1 MNFKPFSMNTTL
13 RTLGI
18 VLLLALAIYLAWYF
32 SAILVYILISAVL
45 SIMGHPMVRF
55 LDSIHIRRF
64 RMPHILSTALV
75 LLGIIIIFI
84 ALIGT
89 FVPLIV
95 KEANVIS
102 NIDVKMVADRLQS
115 PINSLERQLSG
126 LGIISPNE
134 TLEATIIEKLKS
146 LLSITT
152 FSSIIGQFLN
162 FTGSLFIGI
171 SAVIFITFFFLKD
184 EHMFYNLI
192 MLVVPVRYHNE
203 TSRILTESK
212 RILTRYF
219 LGVCLELIAMIA
231 LISIGLVIFGIEN
244 ALLLGFFGGLMNII
258 PYIGPLIGLVI
269 AVLLGITTCI
279 STGAFSEIWPVS
291 LKIAGVF
298 IGANI
303 VDGNFLQPYIF
314 SGSVKAHPL
323 EIFIVFI
330 MAGSVAGI
338 IGMVLAIPAYTVIRI
353 IAREFLSNFRIIQK
367 LTERM

>member
-1 MNFKPFSMNTTL
+1 MNTTL
-13 RTLGI
+13 RTVGI
-18 VLLLALAIYLAWYF
+18 VLLIALAIYLAWYF

-64 RMPHILSTALV
+64 KCPHTLSTALT
-75 LLGIIIIFI
+75 LLTILIIFI

-95 KEANVIS
+95 SEANVIS
-102 NIDVKMVADRLQS
+102 RIDVKMVAGRLQD
-115 PINSLERQLSG
+115 PINSLQHQLSA
-126 LGIISPNE
+126 LGIISPDD
-134 TLEATIIEKLKS
+134 TLEATVIEKLKS

-152 FSSIIGQFLN
+152 FSSVIGQFVS

-171 SAVIFITFFFLKD
+171 SAVVFIMFFFLKD

-203 TSRILTESK
+203 ASRILRDSK
-212 RILTRYF
+212 RLLTRYF
-219 LGVCLELIAMIA
+219 LGVCLELLAMIA
-231 LISIGLVIFGIEN
+231 LISIGLFIFGIEN

-269 AVLLGITTCI
+269 GVLLGITTCI

-298 IGANI
+298 LGANMI
-303 VDGNFLQPYIF
+303 DGNFLQPFIF
-314 SGSVKAHPL
+314 SGNVKAHPL

-330 MAGSVAGI
+330 MAGTVAGI
-338 IGMVLAIPAYTVIRI
+338 MGMVLAIPAYTVIRI
-353 IAREFLSNFRIIQK
+353 IAREFLSEFRIVQK
-367 LTERM
+367 LTARM

>member
-1 MNFKPFSMNTTL
+1 MNKTL

-18 VLLLALAIYLAWYF
+18 ILLLAVAIYLAWYF

-55 LDSIHIRRF
+55 LDAVHLRRF
-64 RMPHILSTALV
+64 RIPHTMSAIIAL
-75 LLGIIIIFI
+75 LAIIIIFF

-95 KEANVIS
+95 REANVIS
-102 NIDVKMVADRLQS
+102 SIDVKMVAQRLQG
-115 PINSLERQLSG
+115 PINSLEHQLSG
-126 LGIISPNE
+126 LGLIAPNE
-134 TLEATIIEKLKS
+134 TLEATVIEKLKS

-152 FSSIIGQFLN
+152 FSNAIGQFVN
-162 FTGSLFIGI
+162 FTGSLFIGV

-184 EHMFYNLI
+184 DRMFYNLI
-192 MLVVPVRYHNE
+192 LLVVPVRYHEE
-203 TSRILTESK
+203 TSRILSDSK

-219 LGVCLELIAMIA
+219 LGVCLELLAMIA
-231 LISIGLVIFGIEN
+231 LMTIGLAVLGVEN
-244 ALLLGFFGGLMNII
+244 ALLLGFFGGFMNII

-269 AVLLGITTCI
+269 GVLLGITTCI
-279 STGAFSEIWPVS
+279 SAGAYAEIWPVAM
-291 LKIAGVF
+291 KIIGVF
-298 IGANI
+298 IGANT
-303 VDGNFLQPYIF
+303 VDGYFLQPVIF

-338 IGMVLAIPAYTVIRI
+338 IGMVLAIPAYTIIRI
-353 IAREFLSNFRIIQK
+353 IAREFLSEFRIVQK

>member
-1 MNFKPFSMNTTL
+1 MNSTV

-32 SAILVYILISAVL
+32 SAILAYILISAVL
-45 SIMGHPMVRF
+45 SMMGHPMVRF
-55 LDSIHIRRF
+55 LDTLHIGRF
-64 RMPHILSTALV
+64 RFPHALSAVVALV
-75 LLGIIIIFI
+75 AIISIFI

-95 KEANVIS
+95 SEANVIS
-102 NIDVKMVADRLQS
+102 SIDVNMVADRLQG
-115 PINSLERQLSG
+115 PINSLQHQLSG
-126 LGIISPNE
+126 LGIIAPDE
-134 TLEATIIEKLKS
+134 TLEATVIEKLKS

-152 FSSIIGQFLN
+152 FSSVIGQFVNL
-162 FTGSLFIGI
+162 TGSLFIGI

-184 EHMFYNLI
+184 ERMFYNLI

-203 TSRILTESK
+203 ASRILSDSK

-219 LGVCLELIAMIA
+219 LGVCLELLAMIA
-231 LISIGLVIFGIEN
+231 LISIGLAIFGIEN

-269 AVLLGITTCI
+269 GVLLGVTTCI
-279 STGAFSEIWPVS
+279 SAGAFSEIWPVT

-298 IGANI
+298 ICANM
-303 VDGNFLQPYIF
+303 VDGNFLQPVIF

-338 IGMVLAIPAYTVIRI
+338 LGMVLAIPAYTVIRI
-353 IAREFLSNFRIIQK
+353 IAREFLSEFRIVQK
-367 LTERM
+367 LTEKM

>member
-1 MNFKPFSMNTTL
+1 MNTTL
-13 RTLGI
+13 RTVGI
-18 VLLLALAIYLAWYF
+18 VLLIALAIYLAWYF

-64 RMPHILSTALV
+64 KCPHTLSTALT
-75 LLGIIIIFI
+75 LLTILIIFI

-95 KEANVIS
+95 SEAKVIS
-102 NIDVKMVADRLQS
+102 SIDVKMVAGRLRE
-115 PINSLERQLSG
+115 PINSLQHQLSA
-126 LGIISPNE
+126 LGIISPDD
-134 TLEATIIEKLKS
+134 TLEATVIEKLKS
-146 LLSITT
+146 LLSLTT
-152 FSSIIGQFLN
+152 FSSVIGQFVS

-171 SAVIFITFFFLKD
+171 SAVIFIMFFFLKD

-203 TSRILTESK
+203 ASHILRDSK

-219 LGVCLELIAMIA
+219 LGVCLELLAMIA
-231 LISIGLVIFGIEN
+231 LISIGLFIFGIEN

-269 AVLLGITTCI
+269 GVLLGITTCI
-279 STGAFSEIWPVS
+279 STGAFFEIWPVS

-298 IGANI
+298 LGANMI
-303 VDGNFLQPYIF
+303 DGNFLQPFIF

-330 MAGSVAGI
+330 MAGTVAGI
-338 IGMVLAIPAYTVIRI
+338 MGMVLAIPAYTVIRI
-353 IAREFLSNFRIIQK
+353 IAREFLSEFRIVQK
-367 LTERM
+367 LTARM

>member
-1 MNFKPFSMNTTL
+1 MNTTL
-13 RTLGI
+13 RTVGI
-18 VLLLALAIYLAWYF
+18 VLLIALAIYLAWYF

-64 RMPHILSTALV
+64 KCPHTLSTALT
-75 LLGIIIIFI
+75 LLTILIIFI

-95 KEANVIS
+95 SEANVIS
-102 NIDVKMVADRLQS
+102 RIDVKMVAGRLQD
-115 PINSLERQLSG
+115 PINSLQHQLSA
-126 LGIISPNE
+126 LGIISPDD
-134 TLEATIIEKLKS
+134 TLEATVIEKLKS

-152 FSSIIGQFLN
+152 FSSVIGQFVS

-171 SAVIFITFFFLKD
+171 SAVVFIMFFFLKD

-203 TSRILTESK
+203 ASRILRDSK
-212 RILTRYF
+212 RLLTRYF
-219 LGVCLELIAMIA
+219 LGVCLELLAMIA
-231 LISIGLVIFGIEN
+231 LISIGLFIFGIEN

-269 AVLLGITTCI
+269 GVLLGITTCI

-298 IGANI
+298 LGANMI
-303 VDGNFLQPYIF
+303 DGNFLQPFIF
-314 SGSVKAHPL
+314 SGNVKAHPL

-330 MAGSVAGI
+330 MAGTVAGI
-338 IGMVLAIPAYTVIRI
+338 MGMVLAIPAYTVIRI
-353 IAREFLSNFRIIQK
+353 IAREFLGEFRIVQK
-367 LTERM
+367 LTARM